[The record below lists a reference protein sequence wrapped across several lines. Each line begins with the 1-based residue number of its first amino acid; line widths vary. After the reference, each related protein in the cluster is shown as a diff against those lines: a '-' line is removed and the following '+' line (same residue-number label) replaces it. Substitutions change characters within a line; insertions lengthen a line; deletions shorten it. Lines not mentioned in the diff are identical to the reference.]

1 MQLSCPHCHY
11 SREVAEEKLPV
22 AASRVKCPQCGG
34 SFSLPSRPDI
44 SSLPKSATT
53 VERISC
59 PACGKDQRQTDACV
73 YCGLIF
79 ARYAAQARATAPVAP
94 QLDAVELRPKA
105 GFWLR
110 LVALM
115 IDGLLVLVLQV
126 ICGLL
131 LVTIG
136 SDGFQPNG
144 RVALLIQLFSLL
156 LSLVY
161 WVFFTG
167 YCGQTPGK
175 MLLRLQVVRTDG
187 QPLGYAKAF
196 YRETLGKFV
205 SGIILGIGYLMA
217 AFDDQKQALHD
228 RMANT
233 YVIKL

>member
-11 SREVAEEKLPV
+11 SRQVAVEKLPTS
-22 AASRVKCPQCGG
+22 ASRVKCPQCGG
-34 SFSLPSRPDI
+34 SFPLPSP
-44 SSLPKSATT
+44 LVAPAPPT
-53 VERISC
+53 VLQRISC
-59 PACGKDQRQTDACV
+59 PACGKDQPQSASCV

-79 ARYAAQARATAPVAP
+79 ARYAPPRTPSAPP
-94 QLDAVELRPKA
+94 AVEHSAELRPKA

-115 IDGLLVLVLQV
+115 MDALLVLVLQV
-126 ICGLL
+126 VLSL
-131 LVTIG
+131 FLVMIG
-136 SDGFQPNG
+136 SDGFEPSG
-144 RVALLIQLFSLL
+144 RVALLTQLFSML
-156 LSLVY
+156 LSLFY

-175 MLLRLQVVRTDG
+175 MLLRLQVVCTDG
-187 QPLGYAKAF
+187 QSLGYGKAF

-233 YVIKL
+233 YVVKL